1 MTIRLRIVSDHRRL
15 LGERSSISFSVD
27 GGTIGR
33 SADNDWVLPD
43 PLRYVSAHHA
53 RVEYR
58 DGHYYLEDVSTN
70 GVFVNDDDR
79 PLAKA
84 LPGGHLLKSGDVV
97 RMGDYHIVA
106 SIEGEG
112 DGAPRAHPDTGAGQ
126 VPTSINA
133 LRTLGRAAAQTDIGA
148 MLNLDDLLVPDNS
161 QNEVLHPVNAYGQA
175 IAHLPTAPA
184 RVFAAAQHVAGPAQ
198 AGVHGNGASP
208 GYGAPSGHGL
218 GNGAA
223 PGNGAT
229 PGYGATPGNGA
240 NPGYGGPPGYGASS
254 ANGAT
259 PGNAAAAAHPA
270 TPGYTPGAPLSGED
284 EAIDRRIARLAR
296 AAARD
301 PKNGISGPALYD
313 VHSGL
318 QAFCRGAGVE
328 VERLPPDA
336 QTRMLHLAGQLF
348 REALVGLKELDRSRG
363 DTRNRY
369 RIELPVEPDDPRPSL
384 ARAAV
389 EDLIIEL
396 FSQHESRRLDAIGW
410 LREAIAEG
418 KNHENASARAT
429 RAAFVEFLDRLDPAE
444 LEARFE
450 RAARRGK
457 ARSADKAQYWELFTT
472 FYRNLIEMPADHLP
486 HTFVE
491 AFAAAYREYVKKPAP

>member
-1 MTIRLRIVSDHRRL
+1 MEGKAVRMEQPYFVCGCTRGNMTLRLRIVSDHRRL
-15 LGERSSISFSVD
+15 LGDRSSVVFTAD

-58 DGHYYLEDVSTN
+58 GGHFFLEDVSTN

-84 LPGGHLLKSGDVV
+84 LPMGHMLKTGDII
-97 RMGDYHIVA
+97 RMGDYQIVA
-106 SIEGEG
+106 AIENE
-112 DGAPRAHPDTGAGQ
+112 AEQPSSQADTGAGQ
-126 VPTSINA
+126 VPTSIHG
-133 LRTLGRAAAQTDIGA
+133 LRTIGRATAQTDIGA
-148 MLNLDDLLVPDNS
+148 MLNLDELLVPESSPNPTF
-161 QNEVLHPVNAYGQA
+161 HPVNAYGQA
-175 IAHLPTAPA
+175 VTHIPVPAPA
-184 RVFAAAQHVAGPAQ
+184 PAPTRVPTV
-198 AGVHGNGASP
+198 
-208 GYGAPSGHGL
+208 
-218 GNGAA
+218 
-223 PGNGAT
+223 
-229 PGYGATPGNGA
+229 
-240 NPGYGGPPGYGASS
+240 
-254 ANGAT
+254 
-259 PGNAAAAAHPA
+259 AAAAAAPA
-270 TPGYTPGAPLSGED
+270 PASIPTPSAIPTPEE
-284 EAIDRRIARLAR
+284 EAIERRIARLAK
-296 AAARD
+296 AASRD
-301 PKNGISGPALYD
+301 PKTGANAPALYD

-336 QTRMLHLAGQLF
+336 QTRLLHLAGQLF
-348 REALVGLKELDRSRG
+348 REALVGLKDLDRSRNE
-363 DTRNRY
+363 TRNRF
-369 RIELPVEPDDPRPSL
+369 RIDLPTDPDDPRPSL
-384 ARAAV
+384 ARTTV
-389 EDLIIEL
+389 EDLVIDL
-396 FSQHESRRLDAIGW
+396 FSQHESRRLDAVAW
-410 LREAIAEG
+410 LREAIVEA
-418 KNHENASARAT
+418 KTHEIAAAKAT

-491 AFAAAYREYVKKPAP
+491 AFAAAYREYVKKPLP